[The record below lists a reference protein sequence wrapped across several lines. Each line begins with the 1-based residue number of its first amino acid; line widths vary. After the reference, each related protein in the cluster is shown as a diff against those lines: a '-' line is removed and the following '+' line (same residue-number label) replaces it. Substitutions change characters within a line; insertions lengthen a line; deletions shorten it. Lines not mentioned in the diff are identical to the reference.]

1 MRGKAMPY
9 IETNT
14 NNIIIRTSASKMKPT
29 DIWLDQARIG
39 QTYDSI
45 NNVATGIDD
54 LIEKKIQQI
63 NILCRQK
70 IISGFQS
77 SALGSPHTYKSDP
90 DYQLNLVGLV
100 VTGVDSN
107 FPASTDGGKTYSSQA
122 HTIAQLQQVLA
133 DGKAR
138 KQSLI
143 DYSNQLSAQCKNS
156 ATETELDAID
166 VTIGWP

>member
-1 MRGKAMPY
+1 MPY

-14 NNIIIRTSASKMKPT
+14 NNIIIRTSSSKMKPT

-39 QTYDSI
+39 QTYDSV
-45 NNVATGIDD
+45 NNAATGIDD

-63 NILCRQK
+63 NAICRQK

-77 SALGSPHTYKSDP
+77 SALGTAHTYKSDP

-100 VTGVDSN
+100 TVGADDN
-107 FPASTDGGKTYSSQA
+107 FPASSDGGKTFTKTL

-138 KQSLI
+138 KQAVI
-143 DYSNQLSAQCKNS
+143 DYSNTLSGQCRS
-156 ATETELDAID
+156 STTEAELDAID
-166 VTIGWP
+166 ITQGWP